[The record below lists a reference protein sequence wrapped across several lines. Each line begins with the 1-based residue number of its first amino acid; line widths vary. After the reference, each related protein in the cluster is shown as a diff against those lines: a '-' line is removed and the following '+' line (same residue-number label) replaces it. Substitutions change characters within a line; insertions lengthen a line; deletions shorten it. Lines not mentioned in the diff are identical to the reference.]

1 MNQWQREL
9 AASAIFAITYVLISG
24 RQLKVLPLNRPAAA
38 LLGAVLM
45 VATGV
50 MTPER
55 AYRAINYDT
64 LVLLLGMML
73 ISAYLYLA
81 HFFEWAAELLLNF
94 SRTPARLLLYV
105 TLTSGILSAL
115 LVNDTICLMLTP
127 LVVAVIRRGKLPL
140 LPFLIA
146 LATSANIGSAATLV
160 GNPQN
165 MIIGHFSHISFPEFS
180 RSLLPAAVIGLAI
193 NFFILR
199 FGFRK
204 VLRQTAID
212 RSAHVVPKLERGLFA
227 LVCIVLVSI
236 FAGFLAGLNLAWTAM
251 AGAVLVMVLAR
262 RDTHNVLK
270 LVDWHLLLFFAALFI
285 VVDGLSD
292 TGLPDEIY
300 SRLQPI
306 FASSMPAQAWNLTW
320 FSVVGSNIFSNVPFV
335 LVAGNW
341 IARFTDPALMWKVLA
356 LATTF
361 AGNLT
366 IIGSVANM
374 IVVES
379 ARDHVQIGFWDYARY
394 GIPITILTT
403 ASGVAYLFCA
413 KKSLRRASMRRW
425 HGNIVNR
432 SKPVLRRRNFVWGCR
447 TVHNERYPMMG
458 ERKCRPVEQLVRSSY
473 FEPRQ
478 NPHATPAYR

>member
-1 MNQWQREL
+1 MNHWQQEL
-9 AASAIFAITYVLISG
+9 VAGAIFAITYVLISG
-24 RQLKVLPLNRPAAA
+24 RQLKILPLNRPAAA

-45 VATGV
+45 VGTGV

-55 AYRAINYDT
+55 ASRAINYDT

-81 HFFEWAAELLLNF
+81 HFFEWAAELVRNF
-94 SRTPARLLLYV
+94 SRTPAHLLLYV
-105 TLTSGILSAL
+105 TLTSGTLSAL
-115 LVNDTICLMLTP
+115 LVNDTVCLMLTP

-140 LPFLIA
+140 LPYLVA
-146 LATSANIGSAATLV
+146 LSTSANIGSVATLV

-180 RSLLPAAVIGLAI
+180 RSLLPAAVIGLAV

-204 VLRQTAID
+204 MLRVTAID
-212 RSAHVVPKLERGLFA
+212 RADYPAPKLERGLFA
-227 LVCIVLVSI
+227 LVCVVLVSI

-251 AGAVLVMVLAR
+251 AGAALVMVFAR
-262 RDTHNVLK
+262 RDTHGVLR

-285 VVDGLSD
+285 VVGGLSD
-292 TGLPDEIY
+292 TGLPEAIY
-300 SRLQPI
+300 SRLQAI
-306 FASSMPAQAWNLTW
+306 FGSSVPAQAWNLTW
-320 FSVVGSNIFSNVPFV
+320 FSVVGSNVFSNVPFV

-341 IARFTDPALMWKVLA
+341 IARFAEPTLMWKVLA

-366 IIGSVANM
+366 IVGSVANM

-379 ARDHVQIGFWDYARY
+379 ARDHIQVGFWDYARF

-403 ASGVAYLFCA
+403 GAGVVVL
-413 KKSLRRASMRRW
+413 L
-425 HGNIVNR
+425 
-432 SKPVLRRRNFVWGCR
+432 VLR
-447 TVHNERYPMMG
+447 
-458 ERKCRPVEQLVRSSY
+458 
-473 FEPRQ
+473 
-478 NPHATPAYR
+478 